1 MESDVYIL
9 IFVWVDVLKD
19 GWIRGVMDTETER

>member
-9 IFVWVDVLKD
+9 IFVWMDVLKD
-19 GWIRGVMDTETER
+19 GRIRCVMDTETER

>member
-9 IFVWVDVLKD
+9 IFVWMDVLKD
-19 GWIRGVMDTETER
+19 GRIRGVMDTETER